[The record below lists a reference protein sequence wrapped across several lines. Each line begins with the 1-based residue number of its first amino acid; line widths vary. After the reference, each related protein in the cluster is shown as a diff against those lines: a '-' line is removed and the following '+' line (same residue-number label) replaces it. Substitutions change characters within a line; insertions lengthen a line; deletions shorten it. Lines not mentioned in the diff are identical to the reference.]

1 MRYLY
6 FSYDKQTKEVC
17 KNKVIT
23 KETADLAFKTAV
35 SFGFTPCENG
45 FENNYFKTLIIKL

>member
-1 MRYLY
+1 MYLY